1 MNIDIFQ
8 VNKICQQTYK
18 IISPLIK
25 NTFKKLSTE
34 IEIVYIH
41 KNLQLIINKT
51 GNKQC
56 YEITSKE
63 VKNIN
68 DKIITHNYYL
78 KNIPFSSFPMLDK
91 YDDQYERT
99 IDKYIHKDI
108 EFMIIRE
115 NDTLYFK
122 VKDDVNLNK
131 IIKEIV

>member
-8 VNKICQQTYK
+8 VNKLCQQTYK

-25 NTFKKLSTE
+25 NTFKKILTE
-34 IEIVYIH
+34 TEIVYIY
-41 KNLQLIINKT
+41 KNLQLIIDKS
-51 GNKQC
+51 GNKKC
-56 YEITSKE
+56 YEIASKE

-68 DKIITHNYYL
+68 DKFITHNYYL
-78 KNIPFSSFPMLDK
+78 KDIPFALFPMLDK
-91 YDDQYERT
+91 YNDQYERT
-99 IDKYIHKDI
+99 IDKYIYKDI

-131 IIKEIV
+131 IIKEIA